1 MNVMLIFAIIMS
13 LTGLIFLG
21 FGIAIYKG
29 HTGLIHDYHQKNI
42 SQNDLPAYGRKF
54 SAGMF
59 TMSAALFLSGI
70 ISMFGES
77 KAVVLSSVAVMTV
90 GFIISFVI
98 FAKVQKKYNGGFF

>member
-13 LTGLIFLG
+13 ITGLIFLG

-42 SQNDLPAYGRKF
+42 PQNDLPAYGRKF

-59 TMSAALFLSGI
+59 TMSAALFVSGI
-70 ISMFGES
+70 ISLFGES
-77 KAVVLSSVAVMTV
+77 KPVVLTSVAVMTV

-98 FAKVQKKYNGGFF
+98 FARVQKKYNGGFF